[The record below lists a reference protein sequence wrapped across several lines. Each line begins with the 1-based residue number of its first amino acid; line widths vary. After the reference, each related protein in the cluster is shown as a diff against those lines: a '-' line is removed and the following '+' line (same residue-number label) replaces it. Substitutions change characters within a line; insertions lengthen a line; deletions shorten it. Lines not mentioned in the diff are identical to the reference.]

1 MSSRK
6 AMSPTGGADSRHVM
20 ETNPLNPIHAVDW
33 DSLSGYGPMA
43 STNRH
48 VRAHRKCPWGRPA
61 CVVVW

>member
-6 AMSPTGGADSRHVM
+6 AMSPTGGANSRHVM

-33 DSLSGYGPMA
+33 DSLSGQGPMA

-48 VRAHRKCPWGRPA
+48 VRTRMRGGVGRDG
-61 CVVVW
+61 